1 MERTRQ
7 PHHQFGGDRWV
18 EQLAALYDAHGDALY
33 GYLLVLLGSPEEAE
47 DALQE
52 LFARLLSKGRKLARL
67 RKAEA
72 YLFRSARNE
81 AFSRLR
87 RRSVRE
93 RGQEVLSE
101 TARLLDAI
109 PGDEVSREEFDR
121 VNAAMK
127 QLPPEQREAIVLT
140 FFQGMTFNEIGRVA
154 GISPNTAASRY
165 RYALDKLRLLL
176 GKGNED
182 EPGAG

>member
-1 MERTRQ
+1 M
-7 PHHQFGGDRWV
+7 
-18 EQLAALYDAHGDALY
+18 EQLAALYDAYGDALY
-33 GYLLVLLGSPEEAE
+33 GYLLVLLCSREEAE
-47 DALQE
+47 DALQD

-67 RKAEA
+67 RNAEA

-93 RGQEVLSE
+93 RGQEVLNE
-101 TARLLDAI
+101 TARLLGAV
-109 PGDEVSREEFDR
+109 PGNEVSQDEVDR
-121 VNAAMK
+121 VNAAMQ
-127 QLPPEQREAIVLT
+127 QLPPEQREVIALK
-140 FFQGMTFNEIGRVA
+140 FFHGMTLNEIGAVA

-176 GKGNED
+176 GEEEQD
-182 EPGAG
+182 EPGSS